1 MKIVIDTNIALDV
14 LLNRTEFLQSSLDI
28 LKLSAQDKVAAF
40 FTTNTIT
47 DMFYALNKNSKDTLK
62 SKQAIAQL
70 IKLVTLEAI
79 TPSDI
84 SLALASDII
93 NFEDAVLCFAAKRIK
108 ADYIVTRNTS
118 DFTKSPVQAM
128 SPADF
133 IGKFFKDI

>member
-1 MKIVIDTNIALDV
+1 MKIIIDTNVVLDV
-14 LLNRTEFLQSSLDI
+14 LLNRTEFLQSSHGI
-28 LKLSAQDKVAAF
+28 LKLSAQDRVAGF
-40 FTTNTIT
+40 LTTNTIT
-47 DMFYALNKNSKDTLK
+47 DMFYVLNKNSKDALK

-84 SLALASDII
+84 SLALASNII
-93 NFEDAVLCFAAKRIK
+93 DFEDAVLCFAAKRIK

-118 DFTKSPVQAM
+118 DFTDSPVQSM
-128 SPADF
+128 SPAEF